1 MPNKKKSGCVIWVNM
16 QQEPSRH
23 VWSTKEKVFSYFC
36 QPKMDLGI
44 GCFDGLG
51 SGVASKC
58 LVSVGFRRYSS
69 DPNSPNMCLPEAHSL
84 VAGTVGVGKGQ
95 DQGQGQVVARAPEKG
110 DMEGQGATLN
120 DVVKHGLMEVTFQG

>member
-1 MPNKKKSGCVIWVNM
+1 MPNKKKSGFVIWVNM

-69 DPNSPNMCLPEAHSL
+69 DPNSPSMCLPEAHSL
-84 VAGTVGVGKGQ
+84 VACTVGV
-95 DQGQGQVVARAPEKG
+95 GQGQVVARASEKG
-110 DMEGQGATLN
+110 NMEGQGATLN